1 MTTQCGAGGAQVR
14 RVSSRR
20 RPVGRR
26 LSTAAASLLLL
37 AGCSAATGLTSEQA
51 RTTYD
56 PVLQAV
62 ARAAARP
69 LGATWKDGTGGGTN
83 LTTEGCRWFT
93 KTLTAEL
100 DPLEAPDWAAV
111 IADTKGVLAQYGF
124 PAAQE
129 SSLTG
134 GFTGV
139 ESRDDKGARVTIQS
153 MGTTNLKVSVPVSGP
168 C

>member
-1 MTTQCGAGGAQVR
+1 MRREPPR
-14 RVSSRR
+14 RV
-20 RPVGRR
+20 PAGWRR
-26 LSTAAASLLLL
+26 LAVVMTATLSLL
-37 AGCSAATGLTSEQA
+37 AGCSGSSGLTSEQA
-51 RTTYD
+51 RVTYD

-62 ARAAARP
+62 AKAAAGP

-100 DPLEAPDWAAV
+100 DPLETPDWAAV
-111 IADTKGVLAQYGF
+111 IADTKPVLAQHGF

-129 SSLTG
+129 SQLTG

-139 ESRDDKGARVTIQS
+139 ESRDDKGARVIIQS

>member
-1 MTTQCGAGGAQVR
+1 MR
-14 RVSSRR
+14 RQAPGPVPSTWRR
-20 RPVGRR
+20 SAV
-26 LSTAAASLLLL
+26 AMAASLALLT
-37 AGCSAATGLTSEQA
+37 GCSGSSGLKSEQA

-62 ARAAARP
+62 AKAAAGP

-100 DPLEAPDWAAV
+100 DPLETPDWTAV
-111 IADTKGVLAQYGF
+111 IADTKAVLAQHGF
-124 PAAQE
+124 PAAAE
-129 SSLTG
+129 SQLTG